1 MRRKRAEITWGE
13 PNRRTAGLR
22 GLTAR
27 PKKSSVTALGSHGR
41 DNRQDM
47 EMIMRPKNPQ
57 YFNDFQ
63 YFSIIFNIGVL
74 WFLSYLFPPPS
85 RSLLSSGPPGGGK
98 WRKNDEASRQTE
110 GPRGMR
116 YDRSLVPSSPS
127 HLILFPSLPT
137 VAPLREWHE
146 SEDAKHRNEHG
157 SDESGGTRVT
167 HCHFGSVSTGL
178 SPVTLRYL
186 LIIPVGDPVSPRP
199 SFSPAGETGSAGKG

>member
-1 MRRKRAEITWGE
+1 
-13 PNRRTAGLR
+13 
-22 GLTAR
+22 
-27 PKKSSVTALGSHGR
+27 
-41 DNRQDM
+41 
-47 EMIMRPKNPQ
+47 
-57 YFNDFQ
+57 
-63 YFSIIFNIGVL
+63 
-74 WFLSYLFPPPS
+74 
-85 RSLLSSGPPGGGK
+85 
-98 WRKNDEASRQTE
+98 
-110 GPRGMR
+110 MR

-199 SFSPAGETGSAGKG
+199 SFISRLVPSPVFHSGTLLLAWRLSPKSRKERGMLDLPWLAVELREWFASTRSTFLWFTSPIP